1 MEKNKKAIVDKVSS
15 RNRNKNKNKTLQI
28 RAKEKEQAKKE
39 KAKRVAEKVE
49 NAMEEV
55 RIDDVITRDEI
66 IVVPDRKNVSIDSSF
81 LEDEFIEVET
91 EEFKF
96 VDYEDEKKFSDKFSF
111 LENEFTN
118 EEDSCSSLDE
128 ELEEFNINFYEE
140 DIDSVYNDDS
150 STKIKTF
157 NSKEYEM
164 ISKPDDRIDIN
175 AKKHISFEKRI
186 VALLTI
192 IVVSFFIAGLLI
204 FKAITSNKE
213 TAITFDEKSII
224 DYNVCINELTY
235 GQYYNNSCLDE
246 GMEYLT
252 SISERMP
259 VNFKYQVDYSENV
272 DKTLDYYIVSNV
284 VISKGLNGKVLNSM
298 EEVLVDRTSYSV
310 FGNSAELSIDV
321 DIPFKKYVDYVN
333 SYNLQFNLT
342 SYATLETIFYVDNGI
357 TIKKVAALSMP
368 LSANTFNIEE
378 AVINNERQSL
388 NVVNNDWSSF
398 NASYAV
404 VGLVFVL
411 IGLFG
416 IIKLADL
423 VYKAMGTSSL
433 YQRKLNKIL
442 REYDRHIV
450 IARGEYNIDP
460 SKRLIKVTSFGELL
474 DARDTLEK
482 PIVYLKIN
490 NVKSEFYVEDSE
502 IIYKYT
508 MKEVDLEGK

>member
-1 MEKNKKAIVDKVSS
+1 M
-15 RNRNKNKNKTLQI
+15 
-28 RAKEKEQAKKE
+28 
-39 KAKRVAEKVE
+39 
-49 NAMEEV
+49 
-55 RIDDVITRDEI
+55 
-66 IVVPDRKNVSIDSSF
+66 
-81 LEDEFIEVET
+81 
-91 EEFKF
+91 
-96 VDYEDEKKFSDKFSF
+96 
-111 LENEFTN
+111 
-118 EEDSCSSLDE
+118 
-128 ELEEFNINFYEE
+128 
-140 DIDSVYNDDS
+140 
-150 STKIKTF
+150 
-157 NSKEYEM
+157 
-164 ISKPDDRIDIN
+164 
-175 AKKHISFEKRI
+175 
-186 VALLTI
+186 
-192 IVVSFFIAGLLI
+192 
-204 FKAITSNKE
+204 
-213 TAITFDEKSII
+213 
-224 DYNVCINELTY
+224 
-235 GQYYNNSCLDE
+235 
-246 GMEYLT
+246 
-252 SISERMP
+252 
-259 VNFKYQVDYSENV
+259 
-272 DKTLDYYIVSNV
+272 
-284 VISKGLNGKVLNSM
+284 
-298 EEVLVDRTSYSV
+298 
-310 FGNSAELSIDV
+310 
-321 DIPFKKYVDYVN
+321 
-333 SYNLQFNLT
+333 
-342 SYATLETIFYVDNGI
+342 DNGI

-378 AVINNERQSL
+378 AVISNERQSL